1 MQTYQEMLVGG
12 MIFAGAQPF
21 VLPMVCLIMFNRY
34 LTFVRNGF
42 AGIPTLCEEKMPREY
57 YAELANTSDIL

>member
-1 MQTYQEMLVGG
+1 
-12 MIFAGAQPF
+12 
-21 VLPMVCLIMFNRY
+21 MFNRY

>member
-1 MQTYQEMLVGG
+1 MPVGG

-21 VLPMVCLIMFNRY
+21 VLFMVFSIMSSRY

-42 AGIPTLCEEKMPREY
+42 AGIPTLCEEKIPREY